1 MSGYASSATASFAAW
16 LSLRQY
22 GAGHPGRVPALRPVP
37 LMNTLLQV
45 IAAGVLA
52 GFVSMGVAF
61 FFTIRLSH
69 AWLTRMVSFAAGL
82 MLAIAL
88 LDLLPDALK
97 SGMAANDLF
106 TVLLV
111 ALIALFALEHKLHTG
126 CRHGADSVCAHDLAR
141 PIPMILAGASLHVF
155 TDGLMLGAT
164 FLLDPMLAWGMTFA
178 ILAHEVP
185 REAGDFALL
194 LTAKW
199 SQKKALI
206 WNAVTRLACVFGAV
220 VGYLALSGARE
231 WLPYVLTIAAANF
244 IYIALTGIMPW
255 LRQGRESFAWQGGFM
270 IAGALLVRLAGAY
283 FGR

>member
-1 MSGYASSATASFAAW
+1 
-16 LSLRQY
+16 
-22 GAGHPGRVPALRPVP
+22 
-37 LMNTLLQV
+37 MNVLAQT
-45 IAAGVLA
+45 IAAGMLA
-52 GFVSMGVAF
+52 GFVSMAIAF

-88 LDLLPDALK
+88 LDLLPEALK

-126 CRHGADSVCAHDLAR
+126 CRHGADSVCTHDLAR
-141 PIPMILAGASLHVF
+141 PIPMILIGGALHVF

-164 FLLDPMLAWGMTFA
+164 FLVNPVLAWGMTFA

-199 SQKKALI
+199 NQRKALV
-206 WNAVTRLACVFGAV
+206 WNAVTRLACVLGAV
-220 VGYLALSGARE
+220 VGYFALSGARE
-231 WLPYVLTIAAANF
+231 WVPFVLVIAAANF

-270 IAGALLVRLAGAY
+270 IAGALLVRIASS
-283 FGR
+283 FFD

>member
-1 MSGYASSATASFAAW
+1 
-16 LSLRQY
+16 
-22 GAGHPGRVPALRPVP
+22 
-37 LMNTLLQV
+37 MNTLVQT

-52 GFVSMGVAF
+52 GFVSMAIAY

-88 LDLLPDALK
+88 LDLLPEALK
-97 SGMAANDLF
+97 GGMAADDLF

-111 ALIALFALEHKLHTG
+111 ALIALFALEHKLHMG

-141 PIPMILAGASLHVF
+141 PIPMILFGSSLHVF

-164 FLLDPMLAWGMTFA
+164 FLVNPMLAWGMTFA
-178 ILAHEVP
+178 VLAHEVP

-194 LTAKW
+194 LSAKW
-199 SQKKALI
+199 SRKKALA
-206 WNAVTRLACVFGAV
+206 WNAITRLACVLGAV

-231 WLPYVLTIAAANF
+231 WVSFVLAIAAANF

-270 IAGALLVRLAGAY
+270 VAGALLVRLATA
-283 FGR
+283 FFE

>member
-1 MSGYASSATASFAAW
+1 MN
-16 LSLRQY
+16 
-22 GAGHPGRVPALRPVP
+22 ALAQ
-37 LMNTLLQV
+37 T

-52 GFVSMGVAF
+52 GFASMGIAY

-69 AWLTRMVSFAAGL
+69 KWLTRMVSFAAGL

-88 LDLLPDALK
+88 LDLLPEALK
-97 SGMAANDLF
+97 GGIAADDLF

-111 ALIALFALEHKLHTG
+111 ALIALFALEHKLHVG
-126 CRHGADSVCAHDLAR
+126 CRHGGDSVCAHDLAR
-141 PIPMILAGASLHVF
+141 PIPMILVGGALHVF

-164 FLLDPMLAWGMTFA
+164 FLVNPVLAWGMTFA
-178 ILAHEVP
+178 VLAHEVP

-199 SQKKALI
+199 SRTKALA
-206 WNAVTRLACVFGAV
+206 WNAVTRLACVLGAI

-231 WLPYVLTIAAANF
+231 WVPYVLAIAAANF

-270 IAGALLVRLAGAY
+270 IAGALLVRLASA
-283 FGR
+283 FFE